1 MDSIRRFYN
10 LYISKDKH
18 IARRLRSII
27 GFTPAN
33 LGIFMMA
40 FYHKSMSST
49 TPNKPTNERL
59 EFLGDAILSTIVAEY
74 LFRKYPNKN
83 EGFLT
88 KMRSKIVKRQTLNEI
103 AENMGL
109 DVILADYTKT
119 KLTSAMLG
127 NAFEALIGAIYIE
140 LGFSKTKDYVIKKI
154 LKNYLDFDDLEQR
167 DDNFK
172 SIVLEWCHKKGKD
185 IHFVLISKTK
195 VHKQEIFKVA
205 VVVEGKEISTSEGI
219 NKKEAEQD
227 AALKAITIL
236 GVSNNNGVEADVN

>member
-1 MDSIRRFYN
+1 MDFIRRFYN
-10 LYISKDKH
+10 LYISKDKE
-18 IARRLRSII
+18 IARRLRSVI

-33 LGIFMMA
+33 LGIFRTA
-40 FYHKSMSST
+40 FYHKSMSNA

-109 DVILADYTKT
+109 DVILADYSMT

-127 NAFEALIGAIYIE
+127 NALEALIGAIYIE

-154 LKNYLDFDDLEQR
+154 LKNYLDFNDLEQR

-172 SIVLEWCHKKGKD
+172 SIVLEWCHKQGKE
-185 IHFVLISKTK
+185 IQFVLLSKTK
-195 VHKQEIFKVA
+195 IQKREIFKVA
-205 VVVEGKEISTSEGI
+205 VVVDGKEISTSEGTH
-219 NKKEAEQD
+219 KKEAEQD

-236 GVSNNNGVEADVN
+236 NISNNNRVEADVN